1 MTGQKNLNG
10 KLPPMAIDLEEAIL
24 GAIISESNAMMF
36 VADILNPDM
45 FYREAH
51 QLIYNA
57 CQDISISGDPLD
69 LITVTNQLRK
79 SGNLEKVG
87 GAYYL
92 TQLTDR
98 VVSSVNIEYH
108 ARIVSQK
115 FMQREMIKL
124 SHVTI
129 HDCYD
134 ETKDIFEILD
144 NYETNRDNI
153 VNHVSSKK
161 EVKQDVA
168 VAGLIDD
175 IIKKAEMGVREVT
188 GVQTG
193 DKMLNGFTG
202 GWQNSNL
209 IIVAARPAMG
219 KTAFILSKVI
229 SAAKAGKK
237 VGVFSLEMAMS
248 ELLMRVVSSE
258 TEIPLEKIKNSAL
271 DANDWNQLHSRQ
283 QSIQDLPIFWDDSAH
298 MTMIELSA
306 KAKRMKRLHGVE
318 MIVIDYLQLLT
329 TKAKDRYN
337 AVSDISRGLK
347 VLAKELE
354 IPVIAL
360 SQLSRSVES
369 RPGNS
374 KRPMLQDLRESGSI
388 EQDADMVLF
397 LYRPEYYGI
406 VEDEEGRPTA
416 GMAEVIIAK
425 NRSGKIGI
433 VDNRFNGEIMRFGEW
448 SDEPNPASIIT
459 DFSFVG
465 QPPDL
470 PSVNLNNQANWNF
483 GSDLPEDSLF

>member
-1 MTGQKNLNG
+1 
-10 KLPPMAIDLEEAIL
+10 MALDLEEAVL
-24 GAIISESNAMMF
+24 GAIISESSAMMF
-36 VADILNPDM
+36 VADILNPEM
-45 FYREAH
+45 FYTEAH
-51 QLIYNA
+51 RLIYTA
-57 CQDISISGDPLD
+57 CQELSISSDPMD
-69 LITVTNQLRK
+69 LVTVTAKLRK
-79 SGNLEKVG
+79 NGNLEKIG

-92 TQLTDR
+92 TQLTDK

-108 ARIVSQK
+108 ARIISQK
-115 FMQREMIKL
+115 FMQRELIKL
-124 SHVTI
+124 SQVTI
-129 HDCYD
+129 LDCHD

-144 NYETNRDNI
+144 TYETQRDNI
-153 VNHVSSKK
+153 VNHVSAKK
-161 EVKQDVA
+161 EVSQNAA
-168 VAGLIDD
+168 VEELIAD
-175 IIKKAEMGVREVT
+175 IVKKAEMGVKEVT
-188 GVQTG
+188 GVDTG
-193 DKMLNGFTG
+193 DKGLNSFTG

-229 SAAKAGKK
+229 SAAKSGKK
-237 VGVFSLEMAMS
+237 VGVFSLEMARS
-248 ELLMRVVSSE
+248 ELLTRVVSSE
-258 TEIPLEKIKNSAL
+258 TEIPLEKIKNCAM
-271 DANDWNQLHSRQ
+271 DANDWNRLHSRQ
-283 QSIQDLPIFWDDSAH
+283 PVIQNLPIYWDDSAH

-354 IPVIAL
+354 MPVIAL

-406 VEDEEGRPTA
+406 DEDEEGRPTA

-425 NRSGKIGI
+425 NRSGKTGT
-433 VDNRFNGEIMRFGEW
+433 VQNRFQGEIMRFSSWDESTD
-448 SDEPNPASIIT
+448 SDVIT
-459 DFSFVG
+459 DFSFVN
-465 QPPDL
+465 QSAQLPSNDLNHHANWDFESKLPDDL
-470 PSVNLNNQANWNF
+470 PF
-483 GSDLPEDSLF
+483 